1 MRSCPLLCPIS
12 FVLGISALAGCAAP
26 PPQQVRD
33 RLADIS
39 LPAET
44 VIVKGTVPVHATVE
58 ALLGA
63 QQLGR
68 DMAQTVVSAMRG
80 VFAPR
85 SLRAGQ
91 DYRLVL
97 AGSGQFRSFEYEI
110 DRDQYLRVE
119 RSGDADADLKAE
131 ILSYPKTTS
140 TAAIAGLIDRAH
152 PSLVSLVDDA
162 GEEVGLA
169 LRLADIF
176 SGQLDFTADLQP
188 GDRIE
193 ALFEKETREGEFAG
207 YGAVLAATIVNEGRH
222 LQAFRFVD
230 EQGEAGYYDEDG
242 RSVRRFF
249 LRSPLPFTPRVTSRF
264 SLHRLHPVFG
274 VRRAHLG
281 VDYAAPTGTPVL
293 AVADGTVISAGFS
306 GGSGRLV
313 RLRHAGGYQTYYLHL
328 SAITKGLRPGVHVS
342 QGEVIG
348 RVGSSG
354 VATGPHL
361 DYRLRKGGV
370 FVDPLVEHKKLPPG
384 EPVPA
389 DRLAAFAS
397 ARDAA
402 LMQLTALRGTSTPDA
417 VQVATLAAN
426 SLPAAENEEERSE

>member
-1 MRSCPLLCPIS
+1 MRSCPSLCLIS
-12 FVLGISALAGCAAP
+12 FVLGTSVLAGCGAP
-26 PPQQVRD
+26 PPPQLRA

-58 ALLGA
+58 ALLA
-63 QQLGR
+63 TQQLGR

-91 DYRLVL
+91 DYKLVL
-97 AGSGQFRSFEYEI
+97 AGGGAFRSFEYEI

-119 RSGDADADLKAE
+119 RSDADADLKAA
-131 ILSYPKTTS
+131 ILDYPKATS
-140 TAAIAGLIDRAH
+140 TAAIAGEIDRAH
-152 PSLVSLVDDA
+152 PSLVALVDDA
-162 GEEVGLA
+162 GEQVGLA

-188 GDRIE
+188 GDRVE
-193 ALFEKETREGEFAG
+193 ALFEKDTRDGEFAG
-207 YGAVLAATIVNEGRH
+207 YGAVLAATIVNEGRR

-230 EQGEAGYYDEDG
+230 EEGEAGYYDEKG

-264 SLHRLHPVFG
+264 SRHRLHPVFG

-293 AVADGTVISAGFS
+293 AVADGVVISAGFS

-328 SAITKGLRPGVHVS
+328 SAITKGLRPGVHVA

-384 EPVPA
+384 EPVPTE
-389 DRLAAFAS
+389 RLAAFSS
-397 ARDAA
+397 ARDAW
-402 LMQLTALRGTSTPDA
+402 LMQLTALWGTSTPDA

-426 SLPAAENEEERSE
+426 SLPAAAEHEKERSE